1 VTEELTP
8 GKGRRAIDAARSRAR
23 DVAAWVEAARPRH
36 GTIDVSFAAVDRDRR
51 IAAGVLAGGIAF
63 RIFLWTLPLA
73 LTVAGVLG
81 LVDAA
86 AAKRGAESLGITGAG
101 ATAVQDAAAASS
113 KNSWWM
119 LTAGSVLLVWTGA
132 SVVRALELVHGAAWG
147 VPPRRAAGILKSG
160 LVFSGAAAGVLAVIG
175 LVSWAHHEHGVDRS
189 LFLAVAGIVFGVW
202 LFASWRLPRHDVP
215 LRALIPGALLV
226 GLGGA
231 AMQALSDYILIP
243 KLTHKSEIYGAL
255 GIAATL
261 LVWLFVLGRLMVA
274 SAIFNASLE
283 ERRRHQSE
291 PGE

>member
-1 VTEELTP
+1 VTEQPTP
-8 GKGRRAIDAARSRAR
+8 GTGRRAIDAVRSRVSGF
-23 DVAAWVEAARPRH
+23 VASVEAARPRH
-36 GTIDVSFAAVDRDRR
+36 GTIDVSFAAMDRDRR

-86 AAKRGAESLGITGAG
+86 AAKHGAETLGITGAG
-101 ATAVQDAAAASS
+101 ATAVQDAADASS
-113 KNSWWM
+113 KSSWWM

-147 VPPRRAAGILKSG
+147 VPPRRGAGLTKSG
-160 LVFSGAAAGVLAVIG
+160 LVFTVAAAGVLAVIG

-189 LFLAVAGIVFGVW
+189 FFLVVAGIVFGAW

-215 LRALIPGALLV
+215 LRVLIPGALLV

-243 KLTHKSEIYGAL
+243 KLTHKSEIYGVL
-255 GIAATL
+255 GIAATIL
-261 LVWLFVLGRLMVA
+261 IWLFVLGRLMVA
-274 SAIFNASLE
+274 SAILNASLE
-283 ERRRHQSE
+283 ERRRRQSE
-291 PGE
+291 PVE